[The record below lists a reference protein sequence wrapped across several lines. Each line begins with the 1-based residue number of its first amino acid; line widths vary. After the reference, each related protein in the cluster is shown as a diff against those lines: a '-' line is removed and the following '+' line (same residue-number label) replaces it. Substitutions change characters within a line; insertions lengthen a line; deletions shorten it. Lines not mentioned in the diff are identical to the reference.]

1 MLNTGLQFSNHHA
14 KLNPNRQGKVGMAE
28 TGATA
33 ASIHGDKLYQE
44 RARRAFPILV
54 RQAEA
59 RKTIYYSDLAE
70 ELGMPNPRNLNY
82 VLGSIGQ
89 TLQELSDEL
98 NNEIPPIQCIVIN
111 KSDGMPGEGI
121 GWFLNKE
128 SYSGVVPEDFKKLPK
143 LRQKEI
149 VQAELQKVYLYD
161 KWREVL
167 EYLSLEPVSDDFSRV
182 LAETRAF
189 GGGESDAHKLL
200 KEYVAQNPTL
210 IGLPASSPK
219 GQTEQRLL
227 SGDALDV
234 SFSLPERWIAAE
246 VKSHISG
253 EPDIVRGLFQCVKY
267 KAVMAATQLVEKD
280 QASVESVLVLE
291 GELPKHLVPLR
302 NMLGVTVF
310 QNVRPAT

>member
-1 MLNTGLQFSNHHA
+1 
-14 KLNPNRQGKVGMAE
+14 MAE

-33 ASIHGDKLYQE
+33 ASLHGDKLYQE

-89 TLQELSDEL
+89 TLQLLSDEL
-98 NNEIPPIQCIVIN
+98 KNEIPPIQCIVIN

-161 KWREVL
+161 RWRYVL
-167 EYLSLEPVSDDFSRV
+167 EHLSLEPVFEDFSEV
-182 LAETRAF
+182 LSATTAF
-189 GGGESDAHKLL
+189 GGGESDSHKNL
-200 KEYVAQNPTL
+200 KLYVAQNPAC
-210 IGLPASSPK
+210 IGMARSSPK
-219 GQTEQRLL
+219 GQMEYPLA

-234 SFSLPERWIAAE
+234 SFCSSDQWIAAE
-246 VKSHISG
+246 VKSRISD
-253 EPDIVRGLFQCVKY
+253 ERDIVRGLFQCVKY
-267 KAVMAATQLVEKD
+267 KAVMAATQLVTKSE
-280 QASVESVLVLE
+280 ASVESVLVLE
-291 GELPKHLVPLR
+291 RELPKSLVPLR

-310 QNVRPAT
+310 QNIRPTA